1 MLQMCNNNY
10 ATLQATNL
18 HKRKKTMSVLEDS
31 TITNLLENN
40 PELIGKRIGL
50 VFFNL
55 PTSSMRAE
63 LCESISRRV
72 GTYNMILFNTDYPV
86 DSHNELEIIKEAKET
101 HDISGFI
108 IWPSANFDQYAGK
121 YLTREK
127 IPFVLVPHV
136 SDIYQGQFNEVCTP
150 TDATSLAI
158 SHLVTEGA
166 QKIGFLIG
174 EKTYN
179 SVYVQQRYM
188 CYRNVLL
195 ENNLNVYEPLCIPD
209 HPEEENFQK
218 FDQKIISQ
226 VQKFDGIFAATDF
239 LMALL
244 YRRCVNGGIRIPQDL
259 LLTSIDNTPIALC
272 LDVTSIEQ
280 NFPLI
285 AFKAVDLIISLI
297 LNTEQSTQQ
306 FTVPSELIIRSSSKK
321 IPT

>member
-1 MLQMCNNNY
+1 
-10 ATLQATNL
+10 
-18 HKRKKTMSVLEDS
+18 MSVLEDS
-31 TITNLLENN
+31 TIATLLEKN

-86 DSHNELEIIKEAKET
+86 NSHNELEIIKQAKET

-121 YLTREK
+121 YLTSEN

-136 SDIYQGQFNEVCTP
+136 SDIYQGQFNEICTP

-158 SHLVTEGA
+158 SHLVSQGA
-166 QKIGFLIG
+166 QKVGFVIG
-174 EKTYN
+174 ENTYN
-179 SVYVQQRYM
+179 SVYIQQRYM

-209 HPEEENFQK
+209 RPGKESFHS
-218 FDQKIISQ
+218 FDPKIISEI
-226 VQKFDGIFAATDF
+226 QKYDGIFAATDF

-244 YRRCVNGGIRIPQDL
+244 YKRCVDGGIRIPQDL
-259 LLTSIDNTPIALC
+259 LLTAIDNTPTSLC
-272 LDVTSIEQ
+272 LDVSSIEQ

-285 AFKAVDLIISLI
+285 AFKAVDLMISLI
-297 LNTEQSTQQ
+297 LNPNQPAQQ

-321 IPT
+321 VPT